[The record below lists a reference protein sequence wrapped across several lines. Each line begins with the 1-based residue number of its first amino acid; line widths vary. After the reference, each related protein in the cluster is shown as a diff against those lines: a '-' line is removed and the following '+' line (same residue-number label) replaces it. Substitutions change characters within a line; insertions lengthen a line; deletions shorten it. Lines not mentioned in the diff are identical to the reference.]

1 MQKCAERLGLMRLVD
16 KRYAGVAKG
25 VGTSK
30 IVGRVHAV
38 DMKIGSNYIPISIT
52 VLENN
57 DMEFLFGLDN
67 LRRHQVWQASPIR
80 RLR

>member
-1 MQKCAERLGLMRLVD
+1 MRLVD